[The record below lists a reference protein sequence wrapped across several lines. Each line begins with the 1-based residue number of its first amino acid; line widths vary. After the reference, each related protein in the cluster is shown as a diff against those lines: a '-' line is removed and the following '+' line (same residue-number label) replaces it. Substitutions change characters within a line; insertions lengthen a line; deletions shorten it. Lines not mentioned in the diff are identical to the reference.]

1 MNKNKI
7 ILEWHSLFKDIVKN
21 IWVIILCALIG
32 FFGAKTSKLILYVPE
47 YTSSA
52 TLIVNT
58 GNGYSGYSAS
68 TEIAEIYT
76 NVFTDSSMKQK
87 AAEYLG
93 KESFSGSVSAKTKEN
108 TNFLDVSVTAKS
120 PMEAYEELK
129 AVLEV
134 YPEISSN
141 IFSNASVTV
150 LKAPSIPQAPSNSFS
165 YEPKKIA
172 VLTAFL
178 GACVVLFLSV
188 TRDTVKNEKIFDERI
203 EAGLLGKIP
212 HEKKPLTLGERLK
225 KKKKALLIYNNAFAS
240 LRFVESYH
248 KVAAKLEY
256 MKHKNGDR
264 VFAITSVAENEGKST
279 AASNIAISLAERGNR
294 VVLFDLDTKKPALY
308 KVFEKRYNKNFE
320 LGELLCG
327 NLRFSEYK
335 FRRYKKTSL
344 YLAINTH
351 PYPECREGLEDG
363 TLTRLINSVKN
374 NADFIIIDTA
384 PVTMDSAV
392 TDIVK
397 NVDKVLLVVRSD
409 TAPIAAVNDAVTV
422 IENVG
427 GSVAGCLLNDVY
439 PDFSPFGLRGFD
451 EGGSYYGKGYG
462 RYGHYGR
469 YGKYSAY
476 DKKDLAL
483 SEHNESKNTGELKSM
498 SEVEADE

>member
-7 ILEWHSLFKDIVKN
+7 ILEWHSIFKDVVKN
-21 IWVIILCALIG
+21 IWVIFLCALIG
-32 FFGAKTSKLILYVPE
+32 FFGAKAAKLLLYVPE

-68 TEIAEIYT
+68 TEIADIYT

-93 KESFSGSVSAKTKEN
+93 KEAFSGSIAATTKEN
-108 TNFLDVSVTAKS
+108 TNFIDVSVTASS
-120 PMEAYEELK
+120 PYEAYEQLG

-141 IFSNASVTV
+141 IFSNASVMV
-150 LKAPSIPQAPSNSFS
+150 LKAPSIPHAPSNSFS
-165 YEPKKIA
+165 LDTDKA
-172 VLTAFL
+172 ALATAFL
-178 GACVVLFLSV
+178 GACFILFLSV
-188 TRDTVKNEKIFDERI
+188 TRDTVKNEKIFDERVD
-203 EAGLLGKIP
+203 AKLLGKIP
-212 HEKKPLTLGERLK
+212 HEKKPMSVKDRLK

-248 KVAAKLEY
+248 KIAAKLEY

-294 VVLFDLDTKKPALY
+294 VVLFDLDSKKPALY
-308 KVFEKRYNKNFE
+308 KIFEKRYNKNFE

-327 NLRFSEYK
+327 NIRFGEYK

-351 PYPECREGLEDG
+351 AYPESRDGLEDG

-384 PVTMDSAV
+384 PIAVDSSV

-397 NVDKVLLVVRSD
+397 NADKTMLVVRSD
-409 TAPIAAVNDAVTV
+409 VASVAAVNDAVTV

-439 PDFSPFGLRGFD
+439 PDFSPLGLRGLD
-451 EGGSYYGKGYG
+451 EGGSYYGRYYG

-469 YGKYSAY
+469 YGKYAAY
-476 DKKDLAL
+476 DNGESSV
-483 SEHNESKNTGELKSM
+483 SENTNLKSL
-498 SEVEADE
+498 SEVETDE

>member
-7 ILEWHSLFKDIVKN
+7 ILEWHSIFKDVVKN
-21 IWVIILCALIG
+21 IWVIFLCALIG
-32 FFGAKTSKLILYVPE
+32 FFGAKAAKLLLYVPE

-68 TEIAEIYT
+68 TEIAGIYT

-93 KESFSGSVSAKTKEN
+93 KEGFSGSIAATTKEN
-108 TNFLDVSVTAKS
+108 TNFIDVSVTASS
-120 PMEAYEELK
+120 PYEAYEQLG

-141 IFSNASVTV
+141 IFSNASVMV
-150 LKAPSIPQAPSNSFS
+150 LKAPSIPHAPSNSFS
-165 YEPKKIA
+165 LDTDKA
-172 VLTAFL
+172 ALATAFL
-178 GACVVLFLSV
+178 GACFILFLSV
-188 TRDTVKNEKIFDERI
+188 TRDTVKNEKIFEERVD
-203 EAGLLGKIP
+203 AKLLGKIP
-212 HEKKPLTLGERLK
+212 HEKKPMSVKDRLK

-248 KVAAKLEY
+248 KIAAKLEY

-294 VVLFDLDTKKPALY
+294 VVLFDLDSKKPALY
-308 KVFEKRYNKNFE
+308 KIFEKRYNKNFE

-327 NLRFSEYK
+327 NIRFGEYK

-351 PYPECREGLEDG
+351 AYPESRDGLENG
-363 TLTRLINSVKN
+363 TLARLINSVKN

-384 PVTMDSAV
+384 PVTVDSSV

-397 NVDKVLLVVRSD
+397 NADKTMLVVRSD
-409 TAPIAAVNDAVTV
+409 VASVAAVNDAVTV

-439 PDFSPFGLRGFD
+439 PDFSPFGIRGLD
-451 EGGSYYGKGYG
+451 EGGSYYGRYYG

-469 YGKYSAY
+469 YGKYSSY
-476 DKKDLAL
+476 DKSELSV
-483 SEHNESKNTGELKSM
+483 SEHTDLKSL
-498 SEVEADE
+498 SEVETDE